1 MELNNNS
8 EISEN
13 QHNVKILT
21 KQNVEKAFKL
31 TNSVPSHD
39 LIQTMLMKKT
49 KFARDLLMSGH
60 GF

>member
-1 MELNNNS
+1 MNNVES
-8 EISEN
+8 EANQEN
-13 QHNVKILT
+13 KLLT
-21 KQNVEKAFKL
+21 KQIVDKAFKL

-49 KFARDLLMSGH
+49 KYSRDFIMSRS